1 MLPATLAQEV
11 KHQLLHYLEATF
23 PMRNIANEH
32 ALERFFNDPVNGLFK
47 GPWVQLRKPFR
58 QASSSGEQF
67 FDLTIPF
74 TPFKHQW
81 QSWHRLTSKDNH
93 PKPTIVTTGTGSG
106 KTECFLYPILDHCLR
121 QHNEGKKDGIKA
133 IILYP
138 MNALAAD
145 QAGRFAEEI
154 LKSKQLSYDHTI
166 NGKTV
171 RKARIRV
178 GLYTGRMQPGQDDK
192 SGEEPG
198 TYTEVQI
205 IPNTTTGGKP
215 AYVSITNRQA
225 MQADPPDILLTN
237 YKMLDYLLMR
247 PKDQSIWRFNSDDAT
262 LLRYLVLDELHTY
275 DGAQGADVACLIR
288 RLKERLSL
296 EKGQLCVMGTSA
308 TIASGE
314 DEGTTDPIDRLCD
327 FAKSL
332 FEEDFQNDAVIT
344 EDRYSVAEIVRPINN
359 ASALPPSENCEPD
372 EKETAEGFARR
383 MAPLF
388 GGPAYPVME
397 DDPWLAKVNGG
408 NICDATTQWGLALGE
423 WSRTQSIF
431 NLLLKATDAGAV
443 EWNDLIRQISRDDF
457 SFRAVGDIS
466 ERAQVLMAFLALVA
480 QSRELRSGRA
490 FPLVPT
496 QVQLWLRELR
506 RISMIVTP
514 DPVFHWLDEPLVEK
528 RQLPAMHCTECGEAA
543 WVALIDPDR
552 TAEIQQHVGGFGLE
566 DNPQKIYQGW
576 GFEHQPSDR
585 LITISPWSEG
595 DDPLPD
601 DGQQT
606 LSMVR
611 YYLAPTTLVLRVGQG
626 PCPLS
631 GEATFPVKIIYESK
645 QNQNNG
651 QRVGVRKCPHCQ
663 NEDSLMFIGS
673 RAATIASVAID
684 EVFGSTLNNDPK
696 LLAFTDSVQD
706 ASHRAGFFSARTYNF
721 TFRTALKHIIDD
733 AGPSGLPINEVGEQ
747 LLTYWSEEKPGRPGS
762 LREVMSTLIPP
773 DLREYSEY
781 LDFRNNQTLTS
792 PPVKLRN
799 DFVERLNWQAVS
811 EFSLMMTHGR
821 TMELHASATLGWDQ
835 EVVNATL
842 AKLRNRLP
850 GLSPSLVSIDD
861 KRYELWI
868 YGILQR
874 SRARGALYHPYFE
887 SYARQNYWGKFPFG
901 RVVAGRETYPAAGK
915 YKPHLIVS
923 DRDRFHD
930 FVLTPSSPGQMVP
943 WQIIWA
949 RRVLGASAVDDST
962 LIDLIK
968 TLLDVGVEAGL
979 LLNLHTD
986 GSKSFYA
993 LNSAAARLYSTGKK
1007 IACTS
1012 SGTYLYRPESESC
1025 LWVDGPS
1032 LGYRDELG
1040 TYQSAPLNER
1050 EKYYRDRYRKGAL
1063 RRVFAFEHTGLL
1075 TTEERE
1081 ALEMSFNSGG
1091 HADDPNVLTATS
1103 TLEMGIDIGDL
1114 STTMLCSIPPTVAS
1128 YLQRIGRAGR
1138 STGTA
1143 LVMAVINQ
1151 RPHDLFFFARPHELL
1166 NGSVEPPGCW
1176 LDANAVL
1183 VRQYLAYCFDSAV
1196 KHKVLVDIPATGKQ
1210 LVDEV
1215 IINHAGHIPG
1225 LISWM
1230 TSHEAELQQD
1240 FLARF
1245 KLDVKDDTVERFFE
1259 ETRSEKLRERIEQA
1273 AAEFNS
1279 QRQLL
1284 KNAGNRLNEQKKK
1297 IDASTDPQAL
1307 AEIEREQRILN
1318 ARIRKLG
1325 EISALE
1331 VLIEHGLLP
1340 NYAFPERGVRF
1351 SGTTYNQYGTTQE
1364 DRMKSY
1370 EIVRSGSSAIR
1381 ELAPGNHFYTHSH
1394 VFDVQQLEVG
1404 SKTHQLIEEWAVCG
1418 QCGHMRTVTDVT
1430 RPDAVPAC
1438 PQCGYVGPEG
1448 QTDLGQ
1454 HRACLPFHRSQ
1465 AVSYMEYYESLS
1477 SDKGEERENELYR
1490 LAVSFDHTVAQAS
1503 GAVGDDDLPFGIE
1516 YRSAIYMREINAGY
1530 QDQISQ
1536 VAFGVNIKVP
1546 EGFEVCS
1553 GCGMAV
1559 MPGKRRSDV
1568 PHRKSCPGR
1577 TRTAAMQQEGKTGD
1591 AYQWQQTWLYRELR
1605 SEAIRLLLPDV
1616 EREDLDTL
1624 EASIYLGM
1632 RIRFQGDPAHLMV
1645 RPQIIPDHRNGVTRH
1660 YLVLM
1665 DAVPGGTGFLKA
1677 LFQETDE
1684 QNRAAEGMMD
1694 VMRLAL
1700 NALETCECRR
1710 LNQTDNDTDGCY
1722 RCIRT
1727 YHMQHRST
1735 NISRERGIRL
1745 LQTLI
1750 AAGAKR
1756 TTREALDDI
1765 KTEALFGSV
1774 LEKKFVERLKEWVE
1788 GLHGQ
1793 WQETLI
1799 NGSRGFRFVLG
1810 NPERAWELELQPLL
1824 GSFQGVSI
1832 GCQPDF
1838 MLRCDDASVK
1848 PIAIFAD
1855 GFEPH
1860 VHSGEADN
1868 RLKDDVQKR
1877 RAILESGQYWVW
1889 NISWDDLGTD
1899 QDTSNITFL
1908 HDYVVDRILRPH
1920 SLSLATT
1927 GMKIPN
1933 IAGLTGNAWQQLKS
1947 FIVSPYETSWQALA
1961 RHTAGFQLILLA
1973 GAGIGSDVSALQG
1986 AFSQWMSGYNPP
1998 PLANGSKGD
2007 WSWSTKISITED
2019 LLAYSPV
2026 NDALMANQFDQLRIG
2041 LRLDDSYS
2049 ERSNPT
2055 NYRGRWRRYMSLFNF
2070 FQFANSFTV
2079 FSTTE
2084 ALEDT
2089 APVLEVS
2096 ATSTFTPGWEKVL
2109 SSVVSSLAP
2118 LTKILAATGSVIP
2131 LVEYYD
2137 DDLDDELFA
2146 EIAWPLAVPPVAVL
2160 TGDQSSF
2167 AGVWQNA
2174 GWVTI
2179 TDKDIQAKGLAQIA
2193 AMVPKAEAKGEI

>member
-1 MLPATLAQEV
+1 MLPATLPQEV

-23 PMRNIANEH
+23 PMRNAAVEA
-32 ALERFFNDPVNGLFK
+32 ALGRFFNDPANGLFK

-67 FDLTIPF
+67 FNLKIPF

-81 QSWHRLTSKDNH
+81 QAWQRLTSKDNH

-121 QHNEGKKDGIKA
+121 QQAEGKNNGIKA

-154 LKSKQLSYDHTI
+154 LKSDQLSYNHAID
-166 NGKTV
+166 GKTI

-192 SGEEPG
+192 SGDEPG
-198 TYTEVQI
+198 TYKEVQI
-205 IPNTTTGGKP
+205 IPGSQTGGKP
-215 AYVSITNRQA
+215 AYVSITNRQT
-225 MQADPPDILLTN
+225 MQANPPDILLTN

-247 PKDQSIWRFNSDDAT
+247 PKDQEIWRFNSDDAT
-262 LLRYLVLDELHTY
+262 LLQYLVLDELHTY

-296 EKGQLCVMGTSA
+296 AKGQLCVMGTSA

-314 DEGTTDPIDRLCD
+314 DEGSTDPIDRLCD

-332 FEEDFQNDAVIT
+332 FEEDFQNDAVIV
-344 EDRYSVAEIVRPINN
+344 EDRYSVAEIVRPIVNN
-359 ASALPPSENCEPD
+359 AQLPTALQCEPGD
-372 EKETAEGFARR
+372 KETAEEFARR
-383 MAPLF
+383 IAPLF
-388 GGPAYPVME
+388 GGPEYPVAE
-397 DDPWLAKVNGG
+397 NDPWLAKVSGADK
-408 NICDATTQWGLALGE
+408 CDDTTRWGLALGE
-423 WSRTQSIF
+423 WLRTQSLFHLI
-431 NLLLKATDAGAV
+431 LKATDGGAV
-443 EWNDLIRQISRDDF
+443 EWNEMIRLISRDDF
-457 SFRAVGDIS
+457 PFREVGDLAA
-466 ERAQVLMAFLALVA
+466 RGQVLMAFLALVA

-506 RISMIVTP
+506 RISMIVAFA
-514 DPVFHWLDEPLVEK
+514 PVFHWLDEPLAEK

-543 WVALIDPDR
+543 WVALVDPDQ
-552 TAEIQQHVGGFGLE
+552 TSVIQQTVNGFGLI
-566 DNPQKIYQGW
+566 DDPQKIYQGW

-585 LITISPWSEG
+585 LVTISPWPEG
-595 DDPLPD
+595 DDPLIP
-601 DGQQT
+601 DGQQK
-606 LSMVR
+606 LPEFR
-611 YYLAPTTLVLRVGQG
+611 HYLAPTTLVIRTGPG

-631 GEATFPVKIIYESK
+631 GEATFPVKVAHEST

-651 QRVGVRKCPHCQ
+651 QRYGIRKCPHCQ
-663 NEDSLMFIGS
+663 SIDSLMFIGS
-673 RAATIASVAID
+673 RAATVASVAID

-733 AGPSGLPINEVGEQ
+733 AGISGLPINEVGDR
-747 LLTYWSEEKPGRPGS
+747 LLSYWSENRPGRPGS

-781 LDFRNNQTLTS
+781 LDFRNNPTLQI
-792 PPVKLRN
+792 PPAKLRK
-799 DFVERLNWQAVS
+799 DFVERLTWQAVS

-835 EVVNATL
+835 EVIKSVIS
-842 AKLRNRLP
+842 KLRSRLP
-850 GLSPSLVSIDD
+850 GISPSLTSIDD
-861 KRYELWI
+861 KKYELWI
-868 YGILQR
+868 YGMLHR
-874 SRARGALYHPYFE
+874 SRERGALYHSYFD
-887 SYARQNYWGKFPFG
+887 SYARQSYWGKFPFG

-915 YKPHLIVS
+915 YKPHLIVT
-923 DRDRFHD
+923 DRDRYHD
-930 FVLTPSSPGQMVP
+930 YVLAPRSPGQMAP
-943 WQIIWA
+943 WQLVWA
-949 RRVLGASAVDDST
+949 RRVLGAGAVDDST

-968 TLLDVGVEAGL
+968 VLLDVGVEAGL
-979 LLNLHTD
+979 FLNLHVD

-993 LNSAAARLYSTGKK
+993 LNSAVARLYSAGEK

-1012 SGTYLYRPESESC
+1012 SGTSLYRPDYESS
-1025 LWVDGPS
+1025 LWINSPS
-1032 LGYRDELG
+1032 LGYRDDLG
-1040 TYQSAPLNER
+1040 TYQPALLNER
-1050 EKYYRDRYRKGAL
+1050 ERYYRDRYRKGAL

-1196 KHKVLVDIPATGKQ
+1196 KQKILIDLPATGKQ

-1215 IINHAGHIPG
+1215 IVNHAGHIPG
-1225 LISWM
+1225 LIFWM
-1230 TSHEAELQQD
+1230 ASHEAELQQD
-1240 FLARF
+1240 FLVRF
-1245 KLDVKDDTVERFFE
+1245 KLDVKDDTKDRFFD
-1259 ETRSEKLRERIEQA
+1259 ETRTEKLRERIEQA

-1284 KNAGNRLNEQKKK
+1284 RNAGQRLNEQKKK
-1297 IDASTDPQAL
+1297 IDASIDPQAL
-1307 AEIEREQRILN
+1307 AEIEREQKILT

-1351 SGTTYNQYGTTQE
+1351 SGTTYNQYGAAKE

-1394 VFDVQQLEVG
+1394 VFDIQQLEIG
-1404 SKTHQLIEEWAVCG
+1404 SKTHQLLEEWSVCG
-1418 QCGHMRTVTDVT
+1418 QCGHMRTVSDVT
-1430 RPDAVPAC
+1430 RLDAVPAC
-1438 PQCGYVGPEG
+1438 PQCGYDGPEG
-1448 QTDLGQ
+1448 QTDVGQ

-1465 AVSYMEYYESLS
+1465 AVSYMEYYDSLS

-1490 LAVSFDHTVAQAS
+1490 LAVSFDNTVAQAI

-1516 YRSAIYMREINAGY
+1516 YRAAIYMREINAGY
-1530 QDQISQ
+1530 RDQIPQ
-1536 VAFGVNIKVP
+1536 VAFGVDVKVP
-1546 EGFEVCS
+1546 DGFEVCA

-1559 MPGKRRSDV
+1559 MPGGQRSGV
-1568 PHRKSCPGR
+1568 SHRKSCPGR

-1616 EREDLDTL
+1616 DREDLDTL

-1645 RPQIIPDHRNGVTRH
+1645 RPQVIPDHRNGVTRH
-1660 YLVLM
+1660 FLVLM

-1677 LFQETDE
+1677 LYQEADE
-1684 QNRAAEGMMD
+1684 HDRAAEGMMN

-1745 LQTLI
+1745 LQSLI
-1750 AAGAKR
+1750 TAGMKR

-1793 WQETLI
+1793 WHETLI
-1799 NGSRGFRFVLG
+1799 NGNRGFRFVLG
-1810 NPERAWELELQPLL
+1810 SPEKAWELELQPLL
-1824 GSFQGVSI
+1824 GSCQGVSI
-1832 GCQPDF
+1832 ACQPDF

-1848 PIAIFAD
+1848 PVAIFAD

-1860 VHSGEADN
+1860 VHPGDADS
-1868 RLKDDVQKR
+1868 RLTDDVQKR

-1889 NISWDDLGTD
+1889 NISWDDIASE
-1899 QDTSNITFL
+1899 QDSSNSAFL
-1908 HDYVVDRILRPH
+1908 HDYVVDRLLRPH
-1920 SLSLATT
+1920 SQRLAAT
-1927 GMKIPN
+1927 GVSVPN
-1933 IAGLTGNAWQQLKS
+1933 IAGVTGNAWQQMKA
-1947 FIVSPYETSWQALA
+1947 FIICPYETIWQALA
-1961 RHTAGFQLILLA
+1961 EHTAGFPLVLLA
-1973 GAGIGSDVSALQG
+1973 GAGIGTESSLLQ
-1986 AFSQWMSGYNPP
+1986 ASLSQWMSGYNPP
-1998 PLANGSKGD
+1998 PLASGAKGD
-2007 WSWSTKISITED
+2007 WCWATKIAVTED
-2019 LLAYSPV
+2019 LMAYSPV
-2026 NDALMANQFDQLRIG
+2026 NDAFMANQFDHLKIG
-2041 LRLDDSYS
+2041 LRLEDSATD
-2049 ERSNPT
+2049 RSNPT
-2055 NYRGRWRRYMSLFNF
+2055 NYRARWRRFMSLFNF
-2070 FQFANSFTV
+2070 FQFTKSFNI
-2079 FSTTE
+2079 FTTSE
-2084 ALEDT
+2084 VLDGT
-2089 APVLEVS
+2089 APVLDVSITSVITADWGEVV
-2096 ATSTFTPGWEKVL
+2096 A
-2109 SSVVSSLAP
+2109 SVVASL
-2118 LTKILAATGSVIP
+2118 IP
-2131 LVEYYD
+2131 LAKMLAVSCCAVPVVEYYD
-2137 DDLDDELFA
+2137 DDLEDELFA
-2146 EIAWPLAVPPVAVL
+2146 EMAWPDSVPPVAVL
-2160 TGDQSSF
+2160 TGDQSCF

-2174 GWVTI
+2174 GWVI
-2179 TDKDIQAKGLAQIA
+2179 VTDKDIQAKGLAEIA
-2193 AMVPKAEAKGEI
+2193 SMIPKAEVKGEI